1 MCQPS
6 ASMTIVQLVRLR
18 NGNTVGA
25 GAMARA
31 GVRGKVML
39 HGSPPRLRQSVSCS
53 FNRYT
58 WLGLRLGL
66 GLGLG
71 LGSALRLGLGLG

>member
-6 ASMTIVQLVRLR
+6 ASMTIVQLVRVR

-31 GVRGKVML
+31 GVRGRVML
-39 HGSPPRLRQSVSCS
+39 HRLAAASLRQSVSCS
-53 FNRYT
+53 F
-58 WLGLRLGL
+58 
-66 GLGLG
+66 
-71 LGSALRLGLGLG
+71 SHALYLVRVEVR

>member
-6 ASMTIVQLVRLR
+6 ASMTIVQLVRVR

-31 GVRGKVML
+31 GVSGRARVHRL
-39 HGSPPRLRQSVSCS
+39 AAASLRQSVSCS
-53 FNRYT
+53 FSRVIPG
-58 WLGLRLGL
+58 WVRLGL

-71 LGSALRLGLGLG
+71 LGSALGLGLG